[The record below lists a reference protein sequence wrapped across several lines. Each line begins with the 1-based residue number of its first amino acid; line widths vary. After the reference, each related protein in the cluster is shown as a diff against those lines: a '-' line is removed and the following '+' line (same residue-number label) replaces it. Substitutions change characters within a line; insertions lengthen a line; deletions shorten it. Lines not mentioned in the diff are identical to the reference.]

1 MTPWQP
7 RAVLRLKYLCR
18 LLLWFCDCMLF
29 VPELAWFNLGLVTLH
44 RLRRSF
50 GCSVGTLQGKGLKT
64 RYSSHA
70 TFGKSSQ
77 SPKPLH
83 SCFCSLAQP
92 RWCCLLLPEVPRPSG
107 CGASSAWSDTWEP
120 APVTSVSSLSPGGWR
135 RMCPGWE
142 GLWHPLPNQSKWRW
156 KWKKKIMPVQM
167 PGLVQY

>member
-7 RAVLRLKYLCR
+7 RAVLRLKYSCR
-18 LLLWFCDCMLF
+18 LLGCFCGCMLF

-64 RYSSHA
+64 PYSSHA
-70 TFGKSSQ
+70 TFGKPSE

-92 RWCCLLLPEVPRPSG
+92 RWCCLLLPEVPWPSG
-107 CGASSAWSDTWEP
+107 CGTSSAWSDIVEP
-120 APVTSVSSLSPGGWR
+120 APVKPVSSLYPGGWR

-142 GLWHPLPNQSKWRW
+142 GLRHPLPNQSKWRW
-156 KWKKKIMPVQM
+156 KWKKKKKPVQM
-167 PGLVQY
+167 PGLVQC